1 MSRPEVAASPASLST
16 HAVPCDDFDLDP
28 AKTLLEVLAS
38 VPDPRSPLGRRHPI
52 GALLALLVVS
62 FAAGRQTVKD
72 AVLLGRHERGL
83 RRALGFHHPK
93 CPSSSTYTRLFE
105 NLPIESVRKAIAEW
119 LSRLVADWCQ
129 KRGRSAAVCVDGKT
143 LRGAGVHTLNIFV
156 QDFWVLLDQYEVDV
170 KANEMS
176 TFRERL
182 GTFCERYPFVTI
194 LTFDALFCEQQTMRA
209 LTKNNRMGIFQ
220 VKENQP
226 ETHFRLERWFAAL
239 PQAKP
244 DAAETGKKWGLHR
257 HARAMDRARA
267 R

>member
-1 MSRPEVAASPASLST
+1 MSLPAVATSPAPLPTSALPS
-16 HAVPCDDFDLDP
+16 DDLDQAP

-72 AVLLGRHERGL
+72 AVLLGRHERPI
-83 RRALGFHHPK
+83 RSALGFTHPK
-93 CPSSSTYTRLFE
+93 SPSSSTYTRLFKD
-105 NLPIESVRKAIAEW
+105 LPVESVRKAIADW
-119 LSRLVADWCQ
+119 LSHLVAAWCQ

-156 QDFWVLLDQYEVDV
+156 QDFWILLDQYEVNA

-176 TFRERL
+176 AFRERL
-182 GTFCERYPFVTI
+182 ASFCERYPFVTI
-194 LTFDALFCEQQTMRA
+194 LTFDALFCEQQTMGA

-220 VKENQP
+220 VKDNQP
-226 ETHFRLERWFAAL
+226 ETLFRLERWLAAL

-244 DAAETGKKWGLHR
+244 DAAETEKKWGLHR
-257 HARAMDRARA
+257 HARVVDRARA